1 MNKKNAFG
9 RRWARG
15 RTYFKP
21 HLSLFGV
28 CLWLSL
34 SLSVFAFVCLCLCL
48 SLPLCVFACRRA
60 TRWTFLQTTFMARRQ
75 LYGSSF
81 KTVRRTFTFDFI
93 TSKLGC
99 CQHAKLSIGY
109 HQVFA
114 FDTFKVIHL
123 FSQTKVYQ
131 AAVVWRWWNGRW
143 KQRWLASPQ
152 RCPPPLHTLLAA
164 GRFKWMIFWRLFMP
178 LRG

>member
-1 MNKKNAFG
+1 MIFRNWL
-9 RRWARG
+9 WA
-15 RTYFKP
+15 
-21 HLSLFGV
+21 
-28 CLWLSL
+28 
-34 SLSVFAFVCLCLCL
+34 
-48 SLPLCVFACRRA
+48 LPA
-60 TRWTFLQTTFMARRQ
+60 TGWTFLQTTFMARRQ

-164 GRFKWMIFWRLFMP
+164 GRFKWMIFMTSLQAFERINLILHGGIEIKLRKLFLCP
-178 LRG
+178 LICLKRAWCVLGP